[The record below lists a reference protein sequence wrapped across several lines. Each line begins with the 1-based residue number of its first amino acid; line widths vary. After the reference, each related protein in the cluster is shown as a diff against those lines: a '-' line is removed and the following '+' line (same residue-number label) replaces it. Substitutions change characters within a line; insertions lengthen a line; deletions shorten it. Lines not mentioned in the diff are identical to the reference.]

1 MTVNSP
7 QKSRSPTRRRIPTT
21 CNTTQDCLHTAHT
34 IFATT
39 TIRQAALY
47 WYTWHTRT
55 ARRGRPF
62 RHRCVE
68 LHSPLPQHFNAR
80 LPRSFLKQPHYGPV
94 GAGLNSHLS
103 PCHTQTRRLKN
114 LQETLATDK
123 PVSQWISPSA
133 LVKFAFTRLLG
144 TEKRLGDFQPASKRT
159 CCGGPA
165 CLWSVGLGRRVRGEG
180 RD

>member
-1 MTVNSP
+1 MCCSCCQVHHNYSCPLDGSHCHTNSSCTMLTGIA
-7 QKSRSPTRRRIPTT
+7 QKSRSPTRRRIPT
-21 CNTTQDCLHTAHT
+21 
-34 IFATT
+34 
-39 TIRQAALY
+39 
-47 WYTWHTRT
+47 T